1 MDKNTILGFVLIIGI
16 LIGFSLLNRPSE
28 EDIARQQAYNDSI
41 SALHQAQ
48 LEAEAATAALRQAE
62 LAQLPADSTV
72 KDSILIEQALS
83 SYGDFRPAAQG
94 QEQKFMLENDLVR
107 LTISSKGAQVVS
119 AQLKNYTSQD
129 SSDVELFNDE
139 EANYSFTLALRNNH
153 IVNTGD
159 MYFVPTGDIQKDE
172 EGNQTLTLRL
182 QSQNE
187 ASMDFV
193 YTLPADDYMLDFAI
207 RSNQMNTIMPL
218 GSNYMIFNWNAKI
231 RQQEK
236 GRQFEERYSTLSYK
250 YVADDVENLSA
261 AKDDNK
267 KVANKVKWVAFKD
280 QFFSSVI
287 IADTEFSNSN
297 LESKVEPKES
307 GYLKSYK
314 AEMQV
319 DLAAATAGGNWEDVN
334 FRFYFGPN
342 KYKIL
347 SDYDKGV
354 PSDEKLKLRN
364 LVPLGWGIFG
374 WVNRF
379 AIIPMFNLFSRFIDN
394 FGIIILLMTVVI
406 KLVLYPLTYKSY
418 VSSAKMRVLKPE
430 IDEINARIP
439 ADKAAE
445 RQKATMELYGKVGVS
460 PFSGCLPTLLQM
472 PILFAM
478 FSFFPASIELRG
490 ESFLWAKDLS
500 AYDAIVSWNA
510 YIPLITPYFGNHISL
525 FTLLMTVATLIS
537 TKLNMANTATPDQPG
552 AGMMKWMMYLM
563 PVMFMFIFNNY
574 ASGLSYYYFVSTLI
588 SIGQTYAI
596 RASVDEKKLLAQLH
610 AKRATNSS
618 KKQPETAK
626 KKLGFMERLEKMQ
639 KEQEKMMRE
648 RNKKKR

>member
-1 MDKNTILGFVLIIGI
+1 MDKNTIIGFLLIIGI

-28 EDIARQQAYNDSI
+28 EEMARQKAYNDSI
-41 SALHQAQ
+41 SAVYQAQ
-48 LEAEAATAALRQAE
+48 MDAEAKAAALRQA
-62 LAQLPADSTV
+62 AVANLPADSLPLDPV
-72 KDSILIEQALS
+72 AAKQALS
-83 SYGDFRPAAQG
+83 VYGEFSTAAQG
-94 QEQKFMLENDLVR
+94 EEQQFMLENSLVR
-107 LTISSKGAQVVS
+107 LILSNKGGKVVS
-119 AQLKNYTSQD
+119 AQLKKYQSQD
-129 SSDVELFNDE
+129 SSQVELFNAE
-139 EANYSFTLALRNNH
+139 EADYSFTLALRNNH
-153 IVNTGD
+153 IVNTSQL
-159 MYFVPTGDIQKDE
+159 YFTSLGEIALDSA
-172 EGNQTLTLRL
+172 GNQTLTLRL
-182 QSQNE
+182 QSETE
-187 ASMDFV
+187 ASIDFV
-193 YTLPADDYMLDFAI
+193 YTLPADDYMLGFKI

-218 GSNYMIFNWNAKI
+218 GSNYMIFNWDAKI

-250 YVADDVENLSA
+250 YLADDLEQLNA
-261 AKDDNK
+261 AKDESK
-267 KVANKVKWVAFKD
+267 KIANKIKWVAFKD

-287 IADTEFSNSN
+287 IADKDFSNAL
-297 LESKVEPKES
+297 LESKVETEAS
-307 GYLKSYK
+307 GYLKSYS

-319 DLAAATAGGNWEDVN
+319 DLTASTAGGNWEDVN
-334 FRFYFGPN
+334 FRFFFGPN
-342 KYKIL
+342 KYQIL

-354 PSDEKLKLRN
+354 PADEKLKLRN

-379 AIIPMFNLFSRFIDN
+379 AIIPMFNLFSRFIDS

-439 ADKAAE
+439 ADKPAE
-445 RQKATMELYGKVGVS
+445 RQKATMELYNKVGVS

-500 AYDAIVSWNA
+500 AYDAVVSWDT
-510 YIPLITPYFGNHISL
+510 YIPLVTPYFGNHISL
-525 FTLLMTVATLIS
+525 FTLLMTIATLIS

-574 ASGLSYYYFVSTLI
+574 ASGLSYYYLVSTLI

-596 RASVDEKKLLAQLH
+596 RATVDEKKLLAQLH
-610 AKRATNSS
+610 AKRVANA
-618 KKQPETAK
+618 KKQPDTK
-626 KKLGFMERLEKMQ
+626 KKSGFMERLQKMQ

-648 RNKKKR
+648 RNKKK